1 MNHNIKDIEEIA
13 KELKNELE
21 KIDDYQSFQNL
32 KSKYLGKNGI
42 IKSLMKNLK
51 ELDEEQRKN
60 FGKNINELK
69 SIIEEFFEE
78 KLIIL
83 KEKERLLKEKESWID
98 VTIPGSKRK
107 IGKISLISKTI
118 RDIEEIFVGMGF
130 SVAEGPEIENSWYNF
145 DALNTPEWHP
155 AREMQ
160 DTFY

>member
-69 SIIEEFFEE
+69 NIIEEFFE
-78 KLIIL
+78 
-83 KEKERLLKEKESWID
+83 
-98 VTIPGSKRK
+98 
-107 IGKISLISKTI
+107 
-118 RDIEEIFVGMGF
+118 
-130 SVAEGPEIENSWYNF
+130 
-145 DALNTPEWHP
+145 
-155 AREMQ
+155 
-160 DTFY
+160 

>member
-69 SIIEEFFEE
+69 NIIEEYFE
-78 KLIIL
+78 
-83 KEKERLLKEKESWID
+83 
-98 VTIPGSKRK
+98 
-107 IGKISLISKTI
+107 
-118 RDIEEIFVGMGF
+118 
-130 SVAEGPEIENSWYNF
+130 
-145 DALNTPEWHP
+145 
-155 AREMQ
+155 
-160 DTFY
+160 